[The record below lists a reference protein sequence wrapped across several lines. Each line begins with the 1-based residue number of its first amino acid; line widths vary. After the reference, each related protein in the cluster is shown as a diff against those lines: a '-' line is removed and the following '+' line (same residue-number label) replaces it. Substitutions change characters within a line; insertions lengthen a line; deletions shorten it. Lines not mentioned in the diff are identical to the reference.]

1 MYHHYYILT
10 HKKTSMQR
18 RKFVHSIALGGIGI
32 ALAPIVKAAAPEKSI
47 AVKPTSNIQDAL
59 NIPRTNLSMPGKF
72 PGKVVKVNHPDCFIN
87 GKPSNDIAYE
97 MVKTSMQKLTE
108 KENLNEAWL
117 QFVDPKDI
125 IGLKVN
131 PIGGKLLSTSHAV
144 TKAVIKQLTEA
155 GIPKANIIIWDR
167 RGEDLDNAEFTA
179 ENYPGIKIMSTEYKD
194 AKGNLTDENGKFYSE
209 NEVDKNQYFYVDV
222 DGVYDK
228 ETMPYMTNGGKN
240 SYFTKICTEK
250 VTKIINIP
258 IIKNA
263 GASITVCMK
272 NLAFGSITNTGR
284 LHQAMW
290 HETCAYACAFPPIR
304 DKVVLNIADGLV
316 SNFDGGPGADPQFI
330 YHANTLV
337 VGTDAVAVDRIC
349 YDIVLNKRIK
359 EGVQQKEKEGAR
371 IFMDIA
377 QKLNLGIADK
387 ANIKLEEINLNV

>member
-1 MYHHYYILT
+1 
-10 HKKTSMQR
+10 
-18 RKFVHSIALGGIGI
+18 
-32 ALAPIVKAAAPEKSI
+32 
-47 AVKPTSNIQDAL
+47 
-59 NIPRTNLSMPGKF
+59 MPGKF
-72 PGKVVKVNHPDCFIN
+72 PGKVVKVNHPECFVN
-87 GKPSNDIAYE
+87 GKPSEDIAYQ
-97 MVKTSMQKLTE
+97 MMKTSMQKLTGE
-108 KENLNEAWL
+108 DDLNKAWL
-117 QFVDPKDI
+117 QLVSPKDI

-131 PIGGKLLSTSHAV
+131 PIGGKILSTSHAV

-155 GIPKANIIIWDR
+155 GIPEANIIIWDR
-167 RGEDLDNAEFTA
+167 RGEDLESAGFTA

-194 AKGNLTDENGKFYSE
+194 DKGSMIDGNGKFYSE
-209 NEVDKNQYFYVDV
+209 NEIDKNQYFYVDAE
-222 DGVYDK
+222 GSYDK

-263 GASITVCMK
+263 GSSITVCMK
-272 NLAFGSITNTGR
+272 NLAFGAITNTGR

-290 HETCAYACAFPPIR
+290 HETCAYVCAFPPLR

-337 VGTDAVAVDRIC
+337 VGTDPVAVDRIC
-349 YDIVLNKRIK
+349 YDMVLDKRIK
-359 EGVQQKEKEGAR
+359 EGVQQKEKEGSRA
-371 IFMDIA
+371 FMDIA

-387 ANIKLEEINLNV
+387 ANIKLEEINLNA